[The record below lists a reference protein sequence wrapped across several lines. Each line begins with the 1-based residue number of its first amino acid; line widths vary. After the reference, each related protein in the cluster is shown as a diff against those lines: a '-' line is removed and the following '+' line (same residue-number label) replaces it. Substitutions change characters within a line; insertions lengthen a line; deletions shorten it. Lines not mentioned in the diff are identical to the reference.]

1 MHLAI
6 QVPRFALVGIGV
18 TALHA
23 ILATAL
29 IVLAALGPVAANG
42 CAFVFATLV
51 SYLANTLWTFERRP
65 QPRSFARFVFVA
77 LGGLVLTLA
86 LAGAADVLGYPFYI
100 GLAAVVAVVPIASFA
115 MHRLWTYGIA

>member
-1 MHLAI
+1 MHLAV

-23 ILATAL
+23 MLATAL

-42 CAFVFATLV
+42 CAFVVATLV
-51 SYLANTLWTFERRP
+51 SYLANTFWTFERRP
-65 QPRSFARFVFVA
+65 QPRSFARFVFVS

-86 LAGAADVLGYPFYI
+86 LAGAADVLGYPFYV

-115 MHRLWTYGIA
+115 MHRLWTYGFA